1 MRRMGIV
8 VSIEKDRGREESLL
22 MIFKGLPGFS
32 NQITFTSECKT
43 TNNQQI
49 LAQLTEMIATKR
61 LEIEK
66 IEVLERFM

>member
-1 MRRMGIV
+1 
-8 VSIEKDRGREESLL
+8 